1 MKQIKRPK
9 SLTEMTTESLRELI
23 VTGQLKLG
31 EPLSENQL
39 AASMGISKTPV
50 REALAQLRIEGLV
63 NIIPQ
68 KGTFVFTLSSK
79 EVSEMS
85 ELRLTLEIA
94 AMKFAFQRDKDKMLS
109 ALKNIVTRMAESQ
122 RKGDNMGYLKLDTQ
136 FHEQF
141 FLYCNN
147 KYMADAYSLIAG
159 KIAAFRTH
167 LSSFPQHTKL
177 SFDEHQNLVEAI
189 SQEDLDKACSILFK
203 HIGRGKDTYSESIE
217 DIAATGNDE
226 MQKRVMKRNKKVK
239 AS

>member
-9 SLTEMTTESLRELI
+9 SLTEMTTESLRESI
-23 VTGQLKLG
+23 ITGQFKLG

-50 REALAQLRIEGLV
+50 REALAKLRIEGLV
-63 NIIPQ
+63 TIIPQ

-94 AMKFAFQRDKDKMLS
+94 AMKFAFQRNKEKLL
-109 ALKNIVTRMAESQ
+109 AAIKNIVTKMAEAQ
-122 RKGDNMGYLKLDTQ
+122 KRGDILGYLRLDTH

-147 KYMADAYSLIAG
+147 KYLADAYSLISA

-167 LSSFPQHTKL
+167 LSSLPEHTKL
-177 SFDEHQNLVEAI
+177 SFDEHRNILEALE
-189 SQEDLDKACSILFK
+189 QEELDEACIILGK
-203 HIGRGKDTYSESIE
+203 HIGRGQDTYAENID
-217 DIAATGNDE
+217 DIAATGYGGL
-226 MQKRVMKRNKKVK
+226 QKRVGQKNNVH
-239 AS
+239 A